1 MAAFTNSGELLLL
14 ETFFKTTG
22 VELCLAF
29 DAELTELT
37 TYSRAD
43 LPSVMGSVVDGSIS
57 NDTEIVFDTE
67 NETASW
73 WFVVDPDGA
82 PVCFG
87 PLPSPQTGN
96 FRFQPGAIRFEAISG
111 G

>member
-1 MAAFTNSGELLLL
+1 MAAFTNDGELLLL

-29 DAELTELT
+29 DAELTELNS
-37 TYSRAD
+37 YSRVE
-43 LPSVMGSVVDGSIS
+43 LSSVMGSVADGAIS

-67 NETASW
+67 SETASW
-73 WFVVDPDGA
+73 WFVADPTGT

>member
-1 MAAFTNSGELLLL
+1 MAAFTTDGELLLL
-14 ETFFKTTG
+14 ETFFKTAG
-22 VELCLAF
+22 AELCLAF

-37 TYSRAD
+37 TYTRAD
-43 LPSVMGSVVDGSIS
+43 LSAVMGTVNDGSIS
-57 NDTEIVFDTE
+57 NDTQIVFDTG

-73 WFVVDPDGA
+73 WFVVDSTNT

-87 PLPSPQTGN
+87 SLPNPQTGE

>member
-1 MAAFTNSGELLLL
+1 MAAFTTNGELLLL
-14 ETFFKTTG
+14 DTFFKTSG

-29 DAELTELT
+29 DAELNELN

-43 LPSVMGSVVDGSIS
+43 LPSFMGSVEDGAVS
-57 NDTEIVFDTE
+57 NDTEIVFDTGT
-67 NETASW
+67 ETASW
-73 WFVVDPDGA
+73 WFVVDTNDNA
-82 PVCFG
+82 VCFG
-87 PLPSPQTGN
+87 PLPSPQTGQ